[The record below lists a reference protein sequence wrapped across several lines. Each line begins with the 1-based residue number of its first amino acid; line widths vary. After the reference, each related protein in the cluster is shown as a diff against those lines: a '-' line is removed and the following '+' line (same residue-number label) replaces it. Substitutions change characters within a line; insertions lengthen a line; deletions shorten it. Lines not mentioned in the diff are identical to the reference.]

1 VSRLVDEVR
10 PAGDGRS
17 HADGGN
23 ERDDD

>member
-10 PAGDGRS
+10 PAGEDRI
-17 HADGGN
+17 HADAGH